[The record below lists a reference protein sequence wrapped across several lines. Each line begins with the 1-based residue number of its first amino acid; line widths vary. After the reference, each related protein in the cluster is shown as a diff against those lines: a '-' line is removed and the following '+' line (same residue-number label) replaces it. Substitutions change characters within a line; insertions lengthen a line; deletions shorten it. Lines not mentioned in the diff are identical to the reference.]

1 MKLFWSVV
9 LFSALAIVGQA
20 LTPSSFFSTVDRSRL
35 KAVLDAAA
43 TAKDSDLGSLHYT
56 ILGYKL
62 LGETAP
68 GAQDLCKRLDAK
80 LDAKSPSSVFQ
91 WAVAG
96 KEIKCT
102 MKPAAD
108 VNKLLTSTLTDA
120 GASVADLYHAFLAQT
135 ALGNK
140 VDGKAVAK
148 TLQAALKKDDSVT
161 NVGYAFQIAA
171 AVDGSDAAKTMLSQ
185 VGDAVVQAD
194 EVDGKMLQFEG
205 GLSVTSMLI
214 SGAYKLAAKVGKAPA
229 ISKMQSVKFANYF
242 LTRKS
247 VQSPKGCY
255 HLMDALTT
263 LTTNKFHVPVAVT
276 LAGQSNAVSAAS
288 PKVQVRVS
296 DLFGASLGKMD
307 VSVDSA
313 MRQSDGAVI
322 MSKTK
327 MAATAADGAVYEVDM
342 MSSKPGRGFYDLT
355 LSAVPAKA
363 DERFAGN
370 TGAMLLVKALGDVVI
385 ADAEIGV
392 SNTDQATAAAKLN
405 SVKHPSKLGK
415 ALEADH
421 HQKVVFKF
429 ALEDKATKE
438 KIVAHQTFV
447 RLGHVES
454 GAEIIFVAEQDKKN
468 SVYKFDMDVG
478 AKAKDFGH
486 RSGKY
491 KVSLL
496 VGDAVISNPVDW
508 HVADIALSFPATG
521 ESPPAAAAD
530 TSKARPEI
538 RHLFRE
544 PEVRPSAGVSNFFTL
559 LCLAPISIMFVGW
572 IIVGVNVSSFS
583 FSPSSIGFHAGL
595 FAIFA
600 LYYYFWL
607 QLNMFTTFKYL
618 LGVGVVTFLCG
629 NSMLIKIAEK
639 RKVAAT

>member
-1 MKLFWSVV
+1 MPNFMPS
-9 LFSALAIVGQA
+9 FSQVILNALQ
-20 LTPSSFFSTVDRSRL
+20 
-35 KAVLDAAA
+35 
-43 TAKDSDLGSLHYT
+43 
-56 ILGYKL
+56 
-62 LGETAP
+62 
-68 GAQDLCKRLDAK
+68 
-80 LDAKSPSSVFQ
+80 
-91 WAVAG
+91 
-96 KEIKCT
+96 
-102 MKPAAD
+102 
-108 VNKLLTSTLTDA
+108 LLTGTLTDA
-120 GASVADLYHAFLAQT
+120 EASVADLYHAFFAQT

-140 VDGKAVAK
+140 VDGKAVVK

-185 VGDAVVQAD
+185 VGDAIVQAD

-205 GLSVTSMLI
+205 GLSVTSMLV

-255 HLMDALTT
+255 HLMEALST
-263 LTTNKFHVPVAVT
+263 LTTNKFHVPVAIT

-322 MSKTK
+322 MSKAK
-327 MAATAADGAVYEVDM
+327 MVSTAADGAVYEVDM

-363 DERFAGN
+363 DERLAGN
-370 TGAMLLVKALGDVVI
+370 TGAILLIKSLGDVVI
-385 ADAEIGV
+385 TDAEIGV
-392 SNTDQATAAAKLN
+392 INTDQATAPAQLT

-438 KIVAHQTFV
+438 KIEAHQTFV

-486 RSGKY
+486 SSGKY
-491 KVSLL
+491 KVSLI

-508 HVADIALSFPATG
+508 HVADIALSFPASG
-521 ESPPAAAAD
+521 ESPTAAAAD
-530 TSKARPEI
+530 DISKARPEI

-544 PEVRPSAGVSNFFTL
+544 PEKRPPAVVSNLFTL
-559 LCLAPISIMFVGW
+559 LCLAPIGIMFVGW
-572 IIVGVNVSSFS
+572 IVVGVNVSSFS
-583 FSPSSIGFHAGL
+583 FSLSSIGFHAGL
-595 FAIFA
+595 FTIFA

>member
-1 MKLFWSVV
+1 M
-9 LFSALAIVGQA
+9 
-20 LTPSSFFSTVDRSRL
+20 
-35 KAVLDAAA
+35 
-43 TAKDSDLGSLHYT
+43 
-56 ILGYKL
+56 
-62 LGETAP
+62 
-68 GAQDLCKRLDAK
+68 
-80 LDAKSPSSVFQ
+80 
-91 WAVAG
+91 
-96 KEIKCT
+96 
-102 MKPAAD
+102 
-108 VNKLLTSTLTDA
+108 
-120 GASVADLYHAFLAQT
+120 ADLYHAFFAQT
-135 ALGNK
+135 ALGGK
-140 VDGKAVAK
+140 VDGKAVVK

-171 AVDGSDAAKTMLSQ
+171 AVDGSDAAKTMLAQ

-194 EVDGKMLQFEG
+194 EVDGRMLQFEG

-214 SGAYKLAAKVGKAPA
+214 SGAYKMAAKAGKAPA

-255 HLMDALTT
+255 HLMEALNT
-263 LTTNKFHVPVAVT
+263 LTSNKFHLPVAIT
-276 LAGQSNAVSAAS
+276 LAGESNAVSAAS

-322 MSKTK
+322 MSKAK

-363 DERFAGN
+363 DERLAGN
-370 TGAMLLVKALGDVVI
+370 TGAMLLVKALGDVVVTE
-385 ADAEIGV
+385 AEIGV
-392 SNTDQATAAAKLN
+392 MNTDQATAPAQLS
-405 SVKHPSKLGK
+405 SVKHPSKLAKG
-415 ALEADH
+415 LEADH

-429 ALEDKATKE
+429 ALEDKASKE
-438 KIVAHQTFV
+438 KIEAHQTFV

-491 KVSLL
+491 KMSVI

-508 HVADIALSFPATG
+508 HVADIALSFPASG
-521 ESPPAAAAD
+521 ESPAALPR
-530 TSKARPEI
+530 TPARPDP
-538 RHLFRE
+538 RSATCSASPRSA
-544 PEVRPSAGVSNFFTL
+544 RPPWSPTSSPCSAS
-559 LCLAPISIMFVGW
+559 
-572 IIVGVNVSSFS
+572 
-583 FSPSSIGFHAGL
+583 
-595 FAIFA
+595 
-600 LYYYFWL
+600 
-607 QLNMFTTFKYL
+607 
-618 LGVGVVTFLCG
+618 
-629 NSMLIKIAEK
+629 
-639 RKVAAT
+639 RR